1 MNIGFLIFPCLERF
15 LTPRVSG
22 FLFDY
27 IVQDNFHKK
36 V

>member
-22 FLFDY
+22 FPLVFY
-27 IVQDNFHKK
+27 SIT
-36 V
+36 